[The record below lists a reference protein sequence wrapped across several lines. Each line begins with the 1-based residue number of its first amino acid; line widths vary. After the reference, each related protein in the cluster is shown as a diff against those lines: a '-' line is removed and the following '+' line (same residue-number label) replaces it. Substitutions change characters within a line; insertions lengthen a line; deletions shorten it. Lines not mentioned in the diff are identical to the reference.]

1 MRSAGGDSLILSSS
15 EYSLSFVFLPFSLRI
30 SFVKWGTWGPIMS
43 WSSSGRLVTP
53 VAWDG
58 WGNNWGR
65 VFVCGTA
72 RARVY
77 TILETVRVASLRG
90 RFRFNV
96 VILL

>member
-53 VAWDG
+53 VVAWDG
-58 WGNNWGR
+58 WGIIGD
-65 VFVCGTA
+65 VCSCAGP

-90 RFRFNV
+90 RFCFN

>member
-30 SFVKWGTWGPIMS
+30 SFVKWGDGADNELVVLS
-43 WSSSGRLVTP
+43 RLVTP

-58 WGNNWGR
+58 WGRIGD
-65 VFVCGTA
+65 VCSCAGP

-77 TILETVRVASLRG
+77 NT
-90 RFRFNV
+90 
-96 VILL
+96 